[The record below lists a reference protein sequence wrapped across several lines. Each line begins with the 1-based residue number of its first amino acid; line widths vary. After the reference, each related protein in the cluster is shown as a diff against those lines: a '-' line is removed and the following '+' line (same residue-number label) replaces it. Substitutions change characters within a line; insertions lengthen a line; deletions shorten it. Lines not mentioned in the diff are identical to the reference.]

1 MIVTSIVLWTAVAA
15 LVVFAYYVRF
25 VEATALRVERVEVA
39 IRDLPPQLAGL
50 RIVHLSDLHLRNRPR
65 ALDLGLRA
73 IELAMAE
80 EADLIC
86 VTGDI
91 GHRSWHISQAVKVMA
106 PLDAE
111 YGVYAVLG
119 NHDLDRS
126 LELNT
131 FRENVDL
138 DTVQRWVEGMET
150 IGVDVLFNEHRRI
163 AVNGHMLAVA
173 GVGDPSCGFDNLSA
187 ALADAPLADVRILL
201 SHSPDVFDE
210 PGAEWAH
217 LILCGHTHGGQIR
230 LPLIGSPWA
239 PVWRGR
245 DRACGLMRV
254 GPDTVAYV
262 SRGSGAGTAAR
273 FHCPPEVTVLT
284 LVQGC
289 TDGLRVVR

>member
-15 LVVFAYYVRF
+15 LVVFVYYVRF

-65 ALDLGLRA
+65 ALELGLRA

-80 EADLIC
+80 EANLVCI
-86 VTGDI
+86 TGDI
-91 GHRSWHISQAVKVMA
+91 GHRSWHIGQAVKVMA

-138 DTVQRWVEGMET
+138 DTVQRWIEGMET
-150 IGVDVLFNEHRRI
+150 IGVDVLFNEHRRVT
-163 AVNGHMLAVA
+163 VNGHMLAVA
-173 GVGDPSCGFDNLSA
+173 GVGDPSCGFDDLSA

-239 PVWRGR
+239 PVWRRR
-245 DRACGLMRV
+245 DRASGLMRV

-289 TDGLRVVR
+289 MDGLRVVR